1 MPCLN
6 ERDSLPGCI
15 EEAQSFLRESA
26 VDGEVLIAD
35 NNSTDGSQELAK
47 KLGARVVEVPVA
59 GYGAALYAGTC
70 ASRGRYIIMGD
81 ADGSYDF
88 SSLMPFLAKL
98 REGFDLVVGNRFAGG
113 IQPGA
118 MPWKNRY
125 LGNPILSGIG
135 RLFFRPNIQDFHCG
149 IRGISREAFDSL
161 DLRTTGMEYASEMVI
176 SATIKQLRVAEVS
189 TSLRQDSRSR
199 RPHLRPWRD
208 GWRHLRFML
217 LYSPEWLFMVPG
229 LACMITGLIVG
240 ARLWVGPW
248 SVAGITFD
256 FHTLVFAALA
266 TLLGFQVLAFGVSSK
281 IFAIREGLL
290 PESPRLKSLFEH
302 FTLEIGLLI
311 GLFCVVLGLSGII
324 SSLLSWYE
332 TDFGDLIINQT
343 LRNVIVAAT
352 ITVLGLQVIFT
363 SFFLSILGLKFH
375 PKGVGEFREYS

>member
-6 ERDSLPGCI
+6 ERESLPGCI
-15 EEAQSFLRESA
+15 EEAQTSLRENA

-35 NNSTDGSQELAK
+35 NGSTDGSQEIAK
-47 KLGARVVEVPVA
+47 KLGARVVEVPEA

-88 SSLMPFLAKL
+88 SSLMPFLEKL

-113 IQPGA
+113 IQPRA

-125 LGNPILSGIG
+125 IGNPILSGIG
-135 RLFFRPNIQDFHCG
+135 RLFFRPKIRDFHCG

-176 SATIKQLRVAEVS
+176 SATIKRLRVAEVP

-199 RPHLRPWRD
+199 PPHLRPWRD

-229 LACMITGLIVG
+229 LACTIAGLIVG
-240 ARLWVGPW
+240 GRLWVGPW
-248 SVAGITFD
+248 SVAGITFN

-290 PESPRLKSLFEH
+290 PESPRLNSLFKH
-302 FTLEIGLLI
+302 ITLEIGLLI
-311 GLFCVVLGLSGII
+311 GLFCVVLGLSGVI
-324 SSLLSWYE
+324 SSILSWYE
-332 TDFGDLIINQT
+332 TGFGDLSINQV
-343 LRNVIVAAT
+343 LRTVIVGAT
-352 ITVLGLQVIFT
+352 VAVLGLQIIFT

-375 PKGVGEFREYS
+375 PQGVGEFREYS